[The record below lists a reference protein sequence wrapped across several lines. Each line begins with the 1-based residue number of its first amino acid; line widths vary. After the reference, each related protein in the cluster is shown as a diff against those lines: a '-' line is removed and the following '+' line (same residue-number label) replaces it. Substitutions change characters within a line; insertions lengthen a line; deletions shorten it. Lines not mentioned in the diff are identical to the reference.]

1 MQQEF
6 DSPTPCQFIKEKNMK
21 WLNDAIKDY
30 DNLSDN
36 DKAHVDATLDSLSD
50 PVDNDTCVCGVKDC
64 PDAYAH
70 TTSGF

>member
-1 MQQEF
+1 MIIYQ
-6 DSPTPCQFIKEKNMK
+6 TMTTTCR
-21 WLNDAIKDY
+21 
-30 DNLSDN
+30 
-36 DKAHVDATLDSLSD
+36 ATLDSLSD